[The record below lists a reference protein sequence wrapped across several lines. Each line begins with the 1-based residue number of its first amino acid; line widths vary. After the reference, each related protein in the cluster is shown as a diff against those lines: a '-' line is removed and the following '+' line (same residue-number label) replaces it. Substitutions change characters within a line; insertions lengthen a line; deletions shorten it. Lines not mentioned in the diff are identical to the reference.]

1 MLTSKHTKKYIA
13 QCLCDVK
20 KKKKHKNKVI
30 EEAVLVG
37 WGAILE
43 KR

>member
-20 KKKKHKNKVI
+20 EKKNKSKVI

-37 WGAILE
+37 WDAILE
-43 KR
+43 KW